1 MTITSG
7 THYGLV
13 AGHTAPVSDVT
24 ANECGL
30 LESVYNLPYEYQQL
44 PLDEEIWSVCKTIH
58 DDRENGRKGIK
69 SPIRGII

>member
-44 PLDEEIWSVCKTIH
+44 PFGEEIRSVCKTILMTE
-58 DDRENGRKGIK
+58 RMGGRGLRVHSI
-69 SPIRGII
+69 